1 MREYGTAGRN
11 PSLDVNIPMRSAPQV
26 QTGKQDPITFSK
38 MAGGG
43 NDFVIIDNRTLKITD
58 PVELTRRICTRAL
71 SVGADG
77 LILIES
83 SVRATFRM
91 RYYNSDGSLG
101 EFCGNGTR
109 CAARFAFMNVIAG
122 KQMTIET
129 DAGIV
134 NATIGDAGTVTI
146 TLPPPY
152 AFRAE
157 RPVKIGETVVRG
169 SSIMVGVPH
178 YVIFLRDDLW
188 QQDIAPLGRAI
199 RRHPEMQPAGTNVNF
214 VVVRDD
220 RSIEVRTYE
229 RGVEAETLSCGSGV
243 VASAVVSALFGRVKS
258 PVRVLTRSGTAYEV
272 SFDIVPGGVDNV
284 RLKGDA
290 RIIFRSTITP
300 ETLEGFDPDFV

>member
-1 MREYGTAGRN
+1 
-11 PSLDVNIPMRSAPQV
+11 MRSAPQV
-26 QTGKQDPITFSK
+26 QTGKRDPISFTK

-43 NDFVIIDNRTLKITD
+43 NDFVVIDNRTLRMGD
-58 PVELTRRICTRAL
+58 ASELTRRICTRAL

-77 LILIES
+77 LILVES

-91 RYYNSDGSLG
+91 RYYNSDGSVG

-134 NATIGDAGTVTI
+134 AATIGEGGSVTI
-146 TLPPPY
+146 SLPPPH
-152 AFRAE
+152 AFRPQ
-157 RPVKIGETVVRG
+157 RPVAIGEQVVRG

-178 YVIFLRDDLW
+178 YMIFLRGELW

-199 RRHPEMQPAGTNVNF
+199 RKHPEMQPQGTNVNF

-243 VASAVVSALFGRVKS
+243 VASAVTSALFGRVKS
-258 PVRVLTRSGTAYEV
+258 PVRVLTRSGTTYEV
-272 SFDIVPGGVDNV
+272 SFDVVPGGVDNV

-290 RIIFRSTITP
+290 RIIFRSQITP
-300 ETLEGFDPDFV
+300 ETLEGFDPDFIREPGAATVSQ